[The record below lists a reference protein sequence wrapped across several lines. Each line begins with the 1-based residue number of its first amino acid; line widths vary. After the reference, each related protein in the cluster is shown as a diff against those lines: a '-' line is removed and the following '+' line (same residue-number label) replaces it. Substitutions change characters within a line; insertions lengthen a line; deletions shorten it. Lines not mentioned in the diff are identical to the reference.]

1 MSHSVA
7 CIHYSQPFTGVKL
20 LNFWKTPSISIV
32 NITYLVTV
40 KHMQRCDDLI
50 KLFIELNQ
58 TSPTRFLDDL
68 RTQGS
73 LINTMHDSIHS
84 TSQHAQFDHSCSN
97 FSPDFF
103 HSEVCPVTFHSVL
116 PSNAEKTL
124 TGVLRLND
132 VSTSSKFGP
141 GCSSPK
147 NKCGPN
153 SCILFKFIE
162 FSLAAR

>member
-20 LNFWKTPSISIV
+20 LLNLWKTPYYTTI
-32 NITYLVTV
+32 YLPGRLTV

-58 TSPTRFLDDL
+58 ASPTRFLDDL

-84 TSQHAQFDHSCSN
+84 TSQHAQ
-97 FSPDFF
+97 
-103 HSEVCPVTFHSVL
+103 
-116 PSNAEKTL
+116 L
-124 TGVLRLND
+124 T
-132 VSTSSKFGP
+132 
-141 GCSSPK
+141 
-147 NKCGPN
+147 
-153 SCILFKFIE
+153 I
-162 FSLAAR
+162 